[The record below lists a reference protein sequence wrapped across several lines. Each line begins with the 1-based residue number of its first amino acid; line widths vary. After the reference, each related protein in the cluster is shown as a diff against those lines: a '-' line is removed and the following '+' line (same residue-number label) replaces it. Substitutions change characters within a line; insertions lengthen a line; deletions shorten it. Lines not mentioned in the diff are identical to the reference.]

1 MKTSW
6 LLRAARFAQGL
17 VPLLIIVLLVFA
29 SALPWR
35 LPAFA
40 EVTPAFVV
48 MAVFYWTIY
57 RPDRLPY
64 AATFCVG
71 VLQDLLTGTPLGMT
85 ALILLAVQGVVGSQR
100 TFFHG
105 KPFLV
110 VWWGFSLVMPVVG
123 LVSWIIGSAYFDAIV
138 PPLPIVVQVV
148 LTVIL
153 FPVFAALFSQVRALV
168 APQTS

>member
-1 MKTSW
+1 MKAPW
-6 LLRAARFAQGL
+6 LLRTVRFLRGL
-17 VPLLIIVLLVFA
+17 VPLLITVLLVVA

-64 AATFCVG
+64 AATFSVG
-71 VLQDLLTGTPLGMT
+71 LLQDLLTGTPLGMT
-85 ALILLAVQGVVGSQR
+85 ALILLMVQGVVASQR
-100 TFFHG
+100 TFFLG

-110 VWWGFSLVMPVVG
+110 VWWGFSLLMPAVG

-138 PPLPIVVQVV
+138 PPLPILVQVV

-153 FPVFAALFSQVRALV
+153 FPVFAALFSHVRALV
-168 APQTS
+168 APQPS